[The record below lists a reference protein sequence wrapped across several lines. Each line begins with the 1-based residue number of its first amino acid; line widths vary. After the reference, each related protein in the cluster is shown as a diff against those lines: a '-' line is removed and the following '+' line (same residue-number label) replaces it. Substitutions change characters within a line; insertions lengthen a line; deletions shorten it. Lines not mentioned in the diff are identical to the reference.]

1 MFPSELPVGLI
12 CNRDQVRLPPQKV
25 KTRSKYIIT
34 SKGKA
39 KKKKKTYVEGEG
51 DFGIFSRGRGTS
63 ILLKPK
69 ITFSTIK
76 FV

>member
-25 KTRSKYIIT
+25 KTRSKYII
-34 SKGKA
+34 
-39 KKKKKTYVEGEG
+39 KKEKKTYVEGEG
-51 DFGIFSRGRGTS
+51 DFGIFSGGRGTS